1 MFRRKQHKQQKS
13 SKYNPPQIIK
23 RLVLRAIKERASDIH
38 LEANDNGLVVRF
50 RIDGL
55 LRKIETLPPEISRQT
70 IVALKV
76 MAEMD
81 ITIKRKPQDGRA
93 CLCGVDLRINCIP
106 SIGGENAVI
115 RLFARQNSFNKLENL
130 GLEESQL
137 LTYKSW
143 LQQPQG
149 IILITGPTGA
159 GKTSTLYSSLK
170 TVATDFVNVITI
182 ENPIEYV
189 LPNITQMQ
197 VNEKV
202 GMTLASGLRA
212 ILHQDP
218 DVIMLGE
225 IRDRDTAE
233 TAIQAALTGHLVLT
247 TLHTNDAL
255 SALPRL
261 KSLTSDPG
269 LINNA
274 LLGVVAQRLVR
285 KVCPHC
291 GETYMPTDAELD
303 AVGLSR
309 ESANLSSWRR
319 GRGCSKC
326 GNTGY
331 LGRVGV
337 FEMLDVDRKVRR
349 AIDESGNSD
358 IHRCLDRRNFSPFQ
372 QAAIEKLNAGVTT
385 VSEILRVLPRSA
397 FDCYHREERATVR
410 GERLAREPIAIATE
424 SPKVLP
430 FALSRNKQP

>member
-1 MFRRKQHKQQKS
+1 MFRQKQQKS

-38 LEANDNGLVVRF
+38 LEPNDNGLVVRF

-55 LRKIETLPPEISRQT
+55 LRKIEILPPEISRKI

-115 RLFARQNSFNKLENL
+115 RLCSRQNSFNKLENL
-130 GLEESQL
+130 GFEERQL
-137 LTYKSW
+137 LTYQSW

-149 IILITGPTGA
+149 IVLITGPTGA

-225 IRDRDTAE
+225 IRDRETAE

-261 KSLTSDPG
+261 KSLTSEPS
-269 LINNA
+269 LINSA
-274 LLGVVAQRLVR
+274 LLGVVAQRLAR

-291 GETYMPTDAELD
+291 GEPYRPTDAELD

-309 ESANLSSWRR
+309 ESAKLSGWRR
-319 GRGCSKC
+319 GRGCSQC

-331 LGRVGV
+331 LGRTGI
-337 FEMLDVDRKVRR
+337 FEMLDVDRRVRR
-349 AIDESGNSD
+349 AIDESSNSD
-358 IHRCLDRRNFSPFQ
+358 IHRYLDGHNFTPFQ
-372 QAAIEKLNAGVTT
+372 QAAIAKLNAGVTT

-397 FDCYHREERATVR
+397 FDCYNREERGRTR
-410 GERLAREPIAIATE
+410 RERLGREPQAIATE
-424 SPKVLP
+424 GPRVLP
-430 FALSRNKQP
+430 FSSTKF

>member
-1 MFRRKQHKQQKS
+1 MFRRKQQKQPKS

-38 LEANDNGLVVRF
+38 LEPNDNGLAVRF

-55 LRKIETLPPEISRQT
+55 LRKIETLPPEISRKT

-115 RLFARQNSFNKLENL
+115 RLFSRQNSFNKLENL
-130 GLEESQL
+130 GFEERQL

-202 GMTLASGLRA
+202 GMTLASGLRG

-218 DVIMLGE
+218 DIIMLGE

-261 KSLTSDPG
+261 KSLTSDPS

-274 LLGVVAQRLVR
+274 LLGAVAQRLVR

-291 GETYMPTDAELD
+291 GEPYMPTDAELD

-309 ESANLSSWRR
+309 DSANLSGWRR

-331 LGRVGV
+331 LGRTGV
-337 FEMLDVDRKVRR
+337 FELLDADRKVRR
-349 AIDESGNSD
+349 AIDESSNSD
-358 IHRCLDRRNFSPFQ
+358 IHRYLDRHNFSPFQ
-372 QAAIEKLNAGVTT
+372 QAAIEKLNAGATT

-397 FDCYHREERATVR
+397 FDCYNREERATVR
-410 GERLAREPIAIATE
+410 GERLAREPIGMATE

-430 FALSRNKQP
+430 FSSTKF

>member
-1 MFRRKQHKQQKS
+1 MVALKQRKS
-13 SKYNPPQIIK
+13 SRFNPPQIIK
-23 RLVLRAIKERASDIH
+23 RLVLRAMKERASDIH
-38 LEANDNGLVVRF
+38 LEPNDNGLAVRF

-55 LRKIETLPPEISRQT
+55 LRKIETLPPEISRKT

-93 CLCGVDLRINCIP
+93 CLCGVDLRVSSIP

-130 GLEESQL
+130 GLGDRQL

-218 DVIMLGE
+218 DIIMLGE

-261 KSLTSDPG
+261 KSLTDDPS

-285 KVCPHC
+285 KICPHC
-291 GETYMPTDAELD
+291 GEPHVPTDAELE

-309 ESANLSSWRR
+309 DGLNLSSWRR
-319 GRGCSKC
+319 GRGCSQC

-337 FEMLDVDRKVRR
+337 FEMLDVDRRVRR
-349 AIDESGNSD
+349 AIDENTTID
-358 IHRCLDRRNFSPFQ
+358 THRYLDRQNFTPFQ
-372 QAAIEKLNAGVTT
+372 QAAIEKLTAGVTT

-397 FDCYHREERATVR
+397 FDCYNREDR
-410 GERLAREPIAIATE
+410 GSDRRERLTREPVAGATDG
-424 SPKVLP
+424 PRVLP
-430 FALSRNKQP
+430 FSSTKF